1 MGSELI
7 SSIIHNKTMSSN
19 PPSATTIET
28 ANNEGKNID
37 SQLKSPSRLLL
48 GLPKSI
54 MSHTYSTVT
63 SKLARYDLMEQDID
77 IHISGDYNIDD
88 DDNDDDAFVVSN
100 NRDIYALTDQDDADI
115 SNNNT
120 SSHKNAAPP
129 PPVL

>member
-1 MGSELI
+1 MLLHLYLHHVSFFHL
-7 SSIIHNKTMSSN
+7 
-19 PPSATTIET
+19 
-28 ANNEGKNID
+28 EGKNID

-120 SSHKNAAPP
+120 SECSSSTTCTMRNRYHMEHRAHY
-129 PPVL
+129 